1 MFKTQVL
8 SYEFGSIKNKIKNVI
23 KNPLKTGPAMAGPDG
38 QVATAL
44 WGGTCPSYINAI
56 RMSKEGNAL
65 YSQ

>member
-8 SYEFGSIKNKIKNVI
+8 SYGFGSIKNKINEKVNK

-44 WGGTCPSYINAI
+44 TMA
-56 RMSKEGNAL
+56 
-65 YSQ
+65 YSLCQSSSIVG